1 MRIILCYSYH
11 DFWKWNG
18 GQQTKIRP
26 QLYTAAGL
34 GSDWRPHRRVASWS
48 QTVTTLLLLIF
59 FYWYATLSFR
69 AGWSWKKCEKRLHP
83 IAVSLYLLSLLTHT
97 VERSCTH
104 THACTCPCT
113 DRLTHQPLLPS
124 RTCAVHKQHMIYGP
138 ACNKNMIYDFCNC
151 FRDFA
156 WMLLTTHQENS
167 LEDENKLGLLG
178 LQRDLI

>member
-1 MRIILCYSYH
+1 MEDNRQKYDRS
-11 DFWKWNG
+11 F
-18 GQQTKIRP
+18 T
-26 QLYTAAGL
+26 QLLGL
-34 GSDWRPHRRVASWS
+34 GVIEDLTGESLAEAR
-48 QTVTTLLLLIF
+48 LLIP
-59 FYWYATLSFR
+59 FYFLFSFTEMPHLASGQVDLGRSVKNGYTQLLFLSIFSPFLHTQSSAR
-69 AGWSWKKCEKRLHP
+69 AH
-83 IAVSLYLLSLLTHT
+83 THT
-97 VERSCTH
+97 YTCTG
-104 THACTCPCT
+104 PCT

-178 LQRDLI
+178 LQRDFI